1 MLFWALGKEFLFEF
15 ILYHLYNSSFASW
28 KPKQFNL
35 NFFFAFIISDNRFK
49 TFQLSFSFICFHIF
63 YIEMHLFSYLL
74 ICLWGSR
81 GIVFQ
86 SYLLM
91 PTLVG
96 DLRFIIHLSSKDFWQ
111 LGIFC
116 CIEMYMN
123 FLLELIGWQ
132 LNFLFLTYFFHTAA
146 WIAFYKQTTCLY
158 SFFSL

>member
-1 MLFWALGKEFLFEF
+1 MSFRESFYLNSLFTIF
-15 ILYHLYNSSFASW
+15 IIVLLLPENQSS
-28 KPKQFNL
+28 L
-35 NFFFAFIISDNRFK
+35 ILIFFAFIISDNRFK